1 MTQSPSTPRGSLFT
15 MMALEFF
22 IWGAWLPLIFGYL
35 PSLGFTPTQQS
46 LILNAFPVASIVGM
60 FFSNQWADRKFNPEK
75 FLAFSHLVGGLAILG
90 CGFTKDFTAF
100 FLLMLVHC
108 LLYVPT
114 ISITNSIAFAN
125 MRDPEKEFGL
135 VRMGGTIG
143 WILAAWPFTFIF
155 VNWDAVAA
163 AKTSGFTEWLGA
175 ALANPL
181 SGDAAKAATRWTFIV
196 AGIASLALA
205 AFALTLPRTERKA
218 PAAGDAGGSLAWL
231 EALKLLKHPFVLVLW
246 LVTLVDSF
254 VHNCYFS
261 WTGVF
266 LGTAR
271 EAGGVGIA
279 SNWIAPIM
287 SIGQIAEIGT
297 MFVLGATLKALG
309 WRTTMI
315 IGILGHAA
323 RFAVYAFMP
332 QSAGAIIL
340 IQVLHGI
347 CYAFFFAT
355 VYIFVD
361 AYFPK
366 DIRSSAQGLFNLQ
379 ILGVGALLAFSIC
392 PWLMQGVYTNAVTK
406 AVDFKGLFMVPLI
419 AASSA
424 AVALALFFHPP
435 KTAQAGA
442 GVAAAAP
449 H

>member
-1 MTQSPSTPRGSLFT
+1 MMPPPAKSHRGALFT

-35 PSLGFTPTQQS
+35 PSLGFTPGQQS

-60 FFSNQWADRKFNPEK
+60 FFSNQWADRKFAPEK
-75 FLAFSHLVGGLAILG
+75 FLAFSHLIGGLAIFG
-90 CGFTKDFTAF
+90 CGFAREFMPF

-125 MRDPEKEFGL
+125 MRDPAKEFGL
-135 VRMGGTIG
+135 VRMGGTVG
-143 WILAAWPFTFIF
+143 WILAAWPFVFVF
-155 VNWDAVAA
+155 VNWEAVSAA
-163 AKTSGFTEWLGA
+163 QPAGLVDWLGK

-181 SGDAAKAATRWTFIV
+181 TGDAAKAATKWTFIV
-196 AGIASLALA
+196 AGIASLVLA
-205 AFALTLPRTERKA
+205 AFSLTLPRTA
-218 PAAGDAGGSLAWL
+218 PKPASATAGGEKLAWL
-231 EALKLLKHPFVLVLW
+231 EAMKLLKHPFVLVLW

-266 LGTAR
+266 LGTPEA
-271 EAGGVGIA
+271 AGGVGIA
-279 SNWIAPIM
+279 PNWIAPVM
-287 SIGQIAEIGT
+287 SIGQIAEILT
-297 MFVLGATLKALG
+297 MFVLGATLKRFG

-315 IGILGHAA
+315 VGILGHAA

-332 QSAGAIIL
+332 QSAVAIIL
-340 IQVLHGI
+340 IQVLHGV

-379 ILGVGALLAFSIC
+379 ILGLGALLAYSIC
-392 PWLMQGVYTNAVTK
+392 PWLMQSVYTNASV
-406 AVDFKGLFMVPLI
+406 VDFKGLFMVPLI
-419 AASSA
+419 AASVA
-424 AVALALFFHPP
+424 AIALALFFHPP
-435 KTAQAGA
+435 AARAGTAGT
-442 GVAAAAP
+442 AATL